1 MSKVPVTLVPSV
13 NVPSTVQTISAF
25 ALDEA
30 KPKQAITTA
39 NTEIR
44 MLLLFITPPQN
55 SQKYSIKYTIHLN
68 ASTEGSQK
76 RLIGF
81 GAQTKRP
88 PDGGL
93 SIHGSS

>member
-1 MSKVPVTLVPSV
+1 
-13 NVPSTVQTISAF
+13 
-25 ALDEA
+25 
-30 KPKQAITTA
+30 
-39 NTEIR
+39 

-55 SQKYSIKYTIHLN
+55 SQKYNIIKYTIHLN
-68 ASTEGSQK
+68 ASTGGSQK
-76 RLIGF
+76 RLISF